1 MQCCIEEFPYG
12 ISCKLGL
19 VTQPRAGDA
28 IRSSI
33 MKHLEKITQAVLSAE
48 QLVLD
53 ERGPAKL
60 ASLLLDAGW
69 IDECFSR
76 ELMFLLRS
84 CDFDIEK
91 DSEVRKLLWRFC
103 SGTNTTQSILESTF
117 AHLRDIAQ
125 RHSKVLKMS
134 PFSIWLYATSSP
146 YAKESQ
152 SGMKQVIPTSRA
164 WLQFAQHYGKQG
176 PLGTIFNR
184 LFKLDTTVLPTG
196 DQLRMPVT
204 SAGIVKTRWRNAGP
218 MSHHK
223 ASAATALLAYDY
235 PNGFVNV
242 STAWAAAVLC
252 RNSIFFNSEQK
263 SFWMSFGF
271 MVWCSLGI
279 QLEVHVR
286 GNKDGFL
293 FNIL

>member
-1 MQCCIEEFPYG
+1 MQ
-12 ISCKLGL
+12 
-19 VTQPRAGDA
+19 
-28 IRSSI
+28 
-33 MKHLEKITQAVLSAE
+33 HLKQITEAVLAAE

-53 ERGPAKL
+53 KRGPAQL
-60 ASLLLDAGW
+60 GPLLLDAGW
-69 IDECFSR
+69 IDECLSR

-84 CDFDIEK
+84 CDFDIKK

-134 PFSIWLYATSSP
+134 PFSIWLYATASP
-146 YAKESQ
+146 YARESQ
-152 SGMKQVIPTSRA
+152 SGMKQSIPTSRD
-164 WLQFAQHYGKQG
+164 WLQFANLYGKQG
-176 PLGTIFNR
+176 PLSKIFNN
-184 LFKLDTTVLPTG
+184 LFRLDTTKLPTG
-196 DQLRMPVT
+196 EQLRMPVT
-204 SAGIVKTRWRNAGP
+204 SAGVVKSCWRNAGP
-218 MSHHK
+218 MSHYK

-235 PNGFVNV
+235 PSGFANV

-252 RNSIFFNSEQK
+252 RNSLFFNSEQK

-279 QLEVHVR
+279 QLEVHVC
-286 GNKDGFL
+286 GAEDGFS
-293 FNIL
+293 FNVMNSPSTL